1 MNKILKLLAAATL
14 IALTTAACQ
23 KEKLFD
29 SQTAGEE
36 TVTFTV
42 KTDAAATKASAD
54 GDGSGT
60 GLNRCLVAVYMK
72 TGNSAEPYKLYD
84 TPSTTKQDN
93 EHYSF
98 TVNLIRKQTY
108 QIVVWADK
116 GETVYNVNKGLTLV
130 TRKTGDVA
138 CNSDAYDAFYA
149 STEFVQGT
157 TTSTAITA
165 KRPFAQLNLI
175 TKDLNE
181 NFQPGAVSV
190 TYTSPQSFN
199 PFDGSVSNMT
209 EVTYKADSPY
219 YNPTTVT
226 TATQH
231 TLVMNYLF
239 AAAGDQTI
247 LPSVKMTAK
256 LTVDAEIEVAN
267 VPVKRNYR
275 TNIIGNLLTEQTDF
289 TITVEPDWSTPESDY
304 IFVAPGV
311 RQFVDNEYEI
321 YAKEGLD
328 WLAKTVNGGNTLSG
342 KTVKLSADLDMTGID
357 YVPAGNTIAGYSSRT
372 FAGVFDGQ

>member
-1 MNKILKLLAAATL
+1 MNKSLKLLAAATL

-149 STEFVQGT
+149 ST
-157 TTSTAITA
+157 
-165 KRPFAQLNLI
+165 
-175 TKDLNE
+175 
-181 NFQPGAVSV
+181 
-190 TYTSPQSFN
+190 
-199 PFDGSVSNMT
+199 
-209 EVTYKADSPY
+209 
-219 YNPTTVT
+219 
-226 TATQH
+226 
-231 TLVMNYLF
+231 
-239 AAAGDQTI
+239 
-247 LPSVKMTAK
+247 
-256 LTVDAEIEVAN
+256 
-267 VPVKRNYR
+267 
-275 TNIIGNLLTEQTDF
+275 
-289 TITVEPDWSTPESDY
+289 
-304 IFVAPGV
+304 
-311 RQFVDNEYEI
+311 
-321 YAKEGLD
+321 
-328 WLAKTVNGGNTLSG
+328 
-342 KTVKLSADLDMTGID
+342 
-357 YVPAGNTIAGYSSRT
+357 
-372 FAGVFDGQ
+372 